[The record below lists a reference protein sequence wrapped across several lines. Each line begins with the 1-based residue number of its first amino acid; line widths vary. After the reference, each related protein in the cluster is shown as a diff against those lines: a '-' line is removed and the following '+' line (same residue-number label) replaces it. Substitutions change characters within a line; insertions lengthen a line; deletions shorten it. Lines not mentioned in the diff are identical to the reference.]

1 MRPQRPIRPG
11 LASVLVAATLAFAA
25 PLGAGPVAADPPDLQ
40 VFEVF
45 APNGVISQVAVPVQA
60 DEAATAQEVAE
71 ASDGVTP
78 LHVSGPSENRFDI
91 VIVGDGYTQAELGL
105 FHEHAASKWEAIKA
119 TEPFTTYRD
128 YFNVWA
134 VDVVSNQSGVDNDPL
149 PGTMKDTALDMQ
161 FWCNG
166 TERLL
171 CMNNTKAQ
179 QFTQLAPEADQVLGL
194 ANSTKYGGA
203 GGVYATS
210 SGGNSKAGQITVHE
224 LGHSI
229 ANLADEYIYYYRAGL
244 DEDAEDDVQIP
255 LPYLLY
261 VGSVQGEPG
270 QYNITAS
277 QEAQL
282 QSSKIKWW
290 RWVGETSPGLGRVGT
305 FEGGG
310 YYRYG
315 MYRPTDE
322 SLMRYLGRP
331 LNLPGQEKMTQS
343 FYAKLDPIESAPPQG
358 QPLDGVSPVMIEV
371 LQPAD
376 HELTVDWFL
385 DGERVAAAHNTT
397 TFDFPS
403 GQHSELKVRVVD
415 ETPFVRDPTWIAQY
429 LTQEMVWDIAQ

>member
-1 MRPQRPIRPG
+1 MP
-11 LASVLVAATLAFAA
+11 AVAA
-25 PLGAGPVAADPPDLQ
+25 GPAELQ
-40 VFEVF
+40 LFEVF
-45 APNGVISQVAVPVQA
+45 SPDGTIAQVAVPVRP
-60 DEAATAQEVAE
+60 ESSATAAELAE
-71 ASDGVTP
+71 ATEGVTP

-91 VIVGDGYTQAELGL
+91 VIVGDGYTQGELGL
-105 FHEHAASKWEAIKA
+105 FHEHAASKWETIKV
-119 TEPFTTYRD
+119 TEPFATYAD
-128 YFNVWA
+128 YFNVWT
-134 VDVVSNQSGVDNDPL
+134 VDVVSNESGVDNDPL
-149 PGTMKDTALDMQ
+149 PGTMRDTALDMQ

-203 GGVYATS
+203 GGTYATS

-229 ANLADEYIYYYRAGL
+229 GNLADEYTYYYRAGL

-255 LPYLLY
+255 LPYLIY

-277 QEAQL
+277 LEAEM
-282 QSSKIKWW
+282 QSSKLKWW
-290 RWVGETSPGLGRVGT
+290 RWLGETSPGLGRVGT
-305 FEGGG
+305 YEGGG

-322 SLMRYLGRP
+322 SLMRFLGRP
-331 LNLPGQEKMTQS
+331 FNLPGQEKMIQS
-343 FYAKLDPIESAPPQG
+343 FYAKLDPIDSAPPEG
-358 QPLDGVSPVMIEV
+358 QPLDGISPVTIEV
-371 LQPAD
+371 LQPVTHD
-376 HELTVDWFL
+376 LTIDWLL
-385 DGERVAAAHNTT
+385 DGEIVPAAHDST

-403 GQHSELKVRVVD
+403 GQHSELKVRVAD
-415 ETPFVRDPTWIAQY
+415 ETPFVRDPSWISTF
-429 LTQEMVWDIAQ
+429 LTQEMVWEIAAGS